1 MIFCACS
8 KLVPYL
14 AFGFFFLKK
23 KKKKVKAVTWTK
35 VVTSCV
41 LNWQC
46 IISLLGNDTY
56 TVRPTPLCLIV
67 VHMLYTMSILSIF
80 HLYLTPIKIEIWF
93 SANFSHNYLMWQ
105 EIIGFLKEKKKRK
118 KKKKLQLTY
127 NSLPHKIV
135 VFLVV

>member
-14 AFGFFFLKK
+14 ALGFFFLKK

-80 HLYLTPIKIEIWF
+80 HLYLTPIKIEI
-93 SANFSHNYLMWQ
+93 
-105 EIIGFLKEKKKRK
+105 
-118 KKKKLQLTY
+118 
-127 NSLPHKIV
+127 
-135 VFLVV
+135 